1 MIIHLIKLI
10 FININIL
17 SLLFIL
23 GKNSL
28 YKKSKEGGG
37 VVV

>member
-1 MIIHLIKLI
+1 MIIHIIKLI

-23 GKNSL
+23 GKYSF

-37 VVV
+37 L